1 MDRKVG
7 FVLLGVLALVTA
19 YFLVSGLSSGP
30 AAPAASKG
38 EAGGKE
44 DDHATSGAAAQA
56 PVIKREQ
63 AIGDQPAP
71 DAANLALPGQ
81 LPALKGVQGAAGA
94 TGPVAGPVTPHGQL
108 ELDGDVKEEDAE
120 AAIKA
125 MWPAIKDCYV
135 ELRQRAP
142 QARGRMLM
150 NFKVRPAEANQA
162 ATGEM
167 FLKETQFTDPK
178 YLTCVRAAIDNARF
192 PVAKN
197 LNGSVTVPLFLAP
210 QDAGEPAAQ

>member
-7 FVLLGVLALVTA
+7 FALLGVLALVTA
-19 YFLVSGLSSGP
+19 YFLISGLSGGP
-30 AAPAASKG
+30 APSTAAKG
-38 EAGGKE
+38 EATAKDDEPAGG
-44 DDHATSGAAAQA
+44 TGSAQA
-56 PVIKREQ
+56 PVIKKEQ
-63 AIGDQPAP
+63 AIGDQAAP
-71 DAANLALPGQ
+71 DAASLALPGQ
-81 LPALKGVQGAAGA
+81 LPALKGVQGGAAG
-94 TGPVAGPVTPHGQL
+94 GPVAGPVTPHGQL
-108 ELDGDVKEEDAE
+108 ELEGDVKEEDAE

-150 NFKVRPAEANQA
+150 TFKVRPAEANQA

-192 PVAKN
+192 AVSKN

-210 QDAGEPAAQ
+210 QDAGEAAAP

>member
-1 MDRKVG
+1 MNRKVG
-7 FVLLGVLALVTA
+7 FALLGVLAIATVL
-19 YFLVSGLSSGP
+19 FLVSGMMS
-30 AAPAASKG
+30 APAKPA
-38 EAGGKE
+38 
-44 DDHATSGAAAQA
+44 SGAAGAAKDGEDPALGGSSTA
-56 PVIKREQ
+56 PVVKREQ
-63 AIGDQPAP
+63 ALRDDKAP
-71 DAANLALPGQ
+71 DATSLALPGS
-81 LPALKGVQGAAGA
+81 LPALKGVQGAAG
-94 TGPVAGPVTPHGQL
+94 PVAGPALPHGQL
-108 ELDGDVKEEDAE
+108 ELEGDVQEADAE

-150 NFKVRPAEANQA
+150 TFKVRPAEAGQA

-178 YLTCVRAAIDNARF
+178 YLTCIRASIDNARF
-192 PVAKN
+192 PVQKN

-210 QDAGEPAAQ
+210 QDAGEPAAP

>member
-7 FVLLGVLALVTA
+7 FALLGVLALVTA
-19 YFLVSGLSSGP
+19 YFLISGLSSGP
-30 AAPAASKG
+30 TPAAPKG
-38 EAGGKE
+38 EVAGK
-44 DDHATSGAAAQA
+44 DDDPAAHAGSAQA
-56 PVIKREQ
+56 PVVKKEQ

-81 LPALKGVQGAAGA
+81 LPALKGVQGAAA
-94 TGPVAGPVTPHGQL
+94 AGPVAGPVTPHGQL
-108 ELDGDVKEEDAE
+108 ELEGDVKEEDAE

-150 NFKVRPAEANQA
+150 TFKVRPAEANQA

-192 PVAKN
+192 PVSKN

-210 QDAGEPAAQ
+210 QDAGEAAAP